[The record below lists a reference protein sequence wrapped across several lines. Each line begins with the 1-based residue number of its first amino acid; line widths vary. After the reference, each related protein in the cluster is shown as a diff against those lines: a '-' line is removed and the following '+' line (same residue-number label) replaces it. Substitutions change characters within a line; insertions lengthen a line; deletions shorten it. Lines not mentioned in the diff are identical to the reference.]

1 VTPNKARFREP
12 IHKFHGTVMLD
23 LQTFGNFGNP
33 RPPAWWKPF
42 QRQHQLV
49 LPGLESNPASVLFTE
64 V

>member
-1 VTPNKARFREP
+1 
-12 IHKFHGTVMLD
+12 MLD

-49 LPGLESNPASVLFTE
+49 LPGLESNPARVLFTE
-64 V
+64 VQKAANLVS